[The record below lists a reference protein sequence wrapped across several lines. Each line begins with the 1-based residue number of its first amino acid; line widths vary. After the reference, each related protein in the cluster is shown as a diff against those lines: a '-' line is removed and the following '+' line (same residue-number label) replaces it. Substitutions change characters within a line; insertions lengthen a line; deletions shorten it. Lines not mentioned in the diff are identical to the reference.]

1 MWCEA
6 RLPKREQTKNPRLI
20 EALTMISPG
29 TPLREAID
37 NIVRARTGG
46 LLVFADEKE
55 ISGLISGGMPIHI
68 DLQPMILYE
77 LAKMDGA
84 ILLDRDGS
92 RIAYANVQL
101 MPDPTIPSVE
111 TGTRH
116 RTAER
121 VAKQIDA
128 LCISISAARDVVS
141 LYIDGVRYLLEEL
154 RVIVSKANQALQAL
168 EKYKSR
174 LTQVST
180 SLSALEFEDAV
191 TLYDVLSVIQ
201 RSEMVLRIDSEIE
214 RYIIELGIEG
224 RLIEVQ
230 LEELMVDVREDR
242 LAVLMD
248 YLPDHQDLAIGE
260 VAEALTALH
269 SEELLSFALISDI
282 LGYDQAVDA
291 LEQHVSPRG
300 FRMLRKIP
308 RLSMSVIENLVCHFG
323 RLEEIMNAPT
333 ETLAGVDGVGPALAA
348 DIKEG
353 FLRLRELNLLERYG

>member
-1 MWCEA
+1 LA
-6 RLPKREQTKNPRLI
+6 RRHLVTSERLT
-20 EALTMISPG
+20 EALQLIAPG
-29 TPLREAID
+29 TQIRDALD

-46 LLVFADEKE
+46 LLVFADEE
-55 ISGLISGGMPIHI
+55 SIGPLVSGGISV
-68 DLQPMILYE
+68 DVELSPMILYE

-84 ILLDRDGS
+84 IILNRDGS
-92 RIAYANVQL
+92 RIAHANVQL

-128 LCISISAARDVVS
+128 LVISISAARDVVTV
-141 LYIDGVRYLLEEL
+141 YIDGIRYVLEEI
-154 RVIVSKANQALQAL
+154 RVILVKSNQAIQTL

-201 RSEMVLRIDSEIE
+201 RSEMVLKIAREIE
-214 RYIIELGIEG
+214 RYIIELGTEG
-224 RLIEVQ
+224 RLVRMQ

-242 LAVLMD
+242 RAVLMD
-248 YLPDHQDLAIGE
+248 YLPDFAD
-260 VAEALTALH
+260 LTADEVSAALGSLH
-269 SEELLSFALISDI
+269 SEELLTLGRIGEL
-282 LGYDQAVDA
+282 LGYDQDVDA
-291 LEQHVSPRG
+291 LELHVSPRG

-308 RLSMSVIENLVCHFG
+308 RLPKGVITNLVGRFG
-323 RLEEIMNAPT
+323 HLEDILNASNG
-333 ETLAGVDGVGPALAA
+333 ELATVEGVGQARAD